1 MAFQEKQLGQ
11 KRENSTNAVSVY
23 SPAAEV
29 TAIISSIRICNNTGS
44 SRTFSLFVDD
54 DGTTYD
60 ESTAIYF
67 NSPLTANETLAIDG
81 FMAMNNSSGNL
92 AYSSS
97 LANAVTI
104 TVFGAEVSS
113 G

>member
-1 MAFQEKQLGQ
+1 MTMQEKQLGQ
-11 KRENSTNAVSVY
+11 ARENSTSAVSVY
-23 SPAAEV
+23 SPAAGV

-44 SRTFSLFVDD
+44 ARTFSLFVDD

-67 NSPLTANETLAIDG
+67 GAALTANQTLAIDG

-97 LANAVTI
+97 FANGVTI
-104 TVFGAEVSS
+104 TVFGAEISS
-113 G
+113 T